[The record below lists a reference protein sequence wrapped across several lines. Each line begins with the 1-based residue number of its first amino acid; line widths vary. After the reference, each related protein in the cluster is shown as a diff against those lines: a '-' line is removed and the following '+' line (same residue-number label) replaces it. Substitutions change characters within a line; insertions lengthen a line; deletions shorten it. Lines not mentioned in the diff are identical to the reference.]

1 MTRRRHT
8 FPRSHR
14 LSGKNAFANVFD
26 AKMRESRGPLTVYAV
41 PNDLPHPRL
50 GISIGR
56 RVGTAPRRNRIKR
69 LLREA
74 FRMHQHDLPAGYD
87 LVITVRTHEPLLL
100 ADYQKL
106 MTHLMLKL
114 HAAWQK
120 RSPRAEDVEGPGE
133 SR

>member
-1 MTRRRHT
+1 MKPHRHT

-14 LSGKNAFANVFD
+14 LSGKNAFARVFD
-26 AKMRESRGPLTVYAV
+26 EKVRESRGPLTAYAW
-41 PNDLPHPRL
+41 PNGLPHPRL

-56 RVGTAPRRNRIKR
+56 RVGIAPRRNRIKR

-74 FRMHQHDLPAGYD
+74 FRMHQHDLPVGYD
-87 LVITVRTHEPLLL
+87 LVITVRPHEPLLL
-100 ADYQKL
+100 AEYQKL

-120 RSPRAEDVEGPGE
+120 RCPAAKPVERPPREE
-133 SR
+133 